1 MSFIIGGNEH
11 VVVGWGEYE
20 VEKRKVRWGGN
31 NERYNRYYKKKL
43 VYPEDII
50 ESVLNSRKIS
60 EVYTSID
67 QLTNLLK
74 QYEAKYYSTFGEPYR
89 LPMLTSDRL
98 SDFLQN
104 DFTNYDKILHINN
117 HVKKFVDMLG
127 LEVEIEEIP
136 KIQILQQKKPVLV
149 MDDNEVMN
157 MENAML
163 PDISNV
169 ERGQGLLA
177 MNCDR
182 INQKLKSMIKTEL
195 KSELEHELKQSLD
208 HEITQE
214 INKHRQEHDKY
225 MQNHSTLHQQLQT
238 QMNAQDKKIQHHE
251 YQIQNQNNQFIR
263 LESIEKEQD
272 KQLQQHE
279 EQIRLTNQHELEQ
292 DSQIEELY
300 TKIRNRANRAN
311 SITIT
316 EDELNKIR
324 DLEIYKFKQEESKQ
338 HINRPD
344 TTKPDNTK
352 PDTPRNVKINES
364 FSVLHPNH
372 DNPRIK
378 QFTDEQ
384 LKDIASLTSKIGS
397 NETEHI
403 NQTVTENVYI
413 KNVIPSNTD
422 NQIHPFTVSIPNII
436 QTTDKTRPIF
446 LADLNNNDIHLLN
459 IELQRWHKLFPDLN
473 NVNTLDAWLSLVN
486 YNIPVTNGSAPT
498 LYNHW
503 EQLKKTNKDKDH
515 AKEWVPI
522 IICDNDKSNT
532 WTCKYFPRP
541 SEPQELDKQAVNN
554 ILNNT
559 KHGSKE
565 KKKKRSKKRNK
576 NSDEIYCD
584 DSDERHDTGEER
596 DDDEERD
603 NGDERH
609 VVKQDDDE
617 EKDNDGERHVVKQDD
632 DEEKDNGDERHVV
645 KQDDDEEKDNN
656 GDERHVVKQD
666 DDEEKDNDGD
676 ERHVVKQDDDEEKD
690 NYGDDIS
697 DDVEAEGSNED
708 NIMVYAISV

>member
-20 VEKRKVRWGGN
+20 VEKRKIRWGGN

-60 EVYTSID
+60 EVYNSID

-74 QYEAKYYSTFGEPYR
+74 QYEAKYYSTFGETYR

-149 MDDNEVMN
+149 MDDNEIMN
-157 MENAML
+157 MENVML

-182 INQKLKSMIKTEL
+182 INQKLKNMIKTEI
-195 KSELEHELKQSLD
+195 KSELEHELKQGLD

-214 INKHRQEHDKY
+214 INKHKQDHDKY
-225 MQNHSTLHQQLQT
+225 MQNHNTLHQQLQT

-251 YQIQNQNNQFIR
+251 YQLQNQNNQFMR
-263 LESIEKEQD
+263 LESYEQD

-279 EQIRLTNQHELEQ
+279 EQIRLTNLHELEQ
-292 DSQIEELY
+292 DSQLEELY
-300 TKIRNRANRAN
+300 TKIRNRANRSN

-324 DLEIYKFKQEESKQ
+324 DLEIYKFKQEESKIHPTRPEPTRPEPTRPEPTRPEPTR
-338 HINRPD
+338 HIEA
-344 TTKPDNTK
+344 T
-352 PDTPRNVKINES
+352 ES
-364 FSVLHPNH
+364 FSILYPNY
-372 DNPRIK
+372 DTPRIK

-403 NQTVTENVYI
+403 KQTVTENVYI
-413 KNVIPSNTD
+413 KNIIPSNTD
-422 NQIHPFTVSIPNII
+422 NQLHPFTVSIPNVI

-503 EQLKKTNKDKDH
+503 EQLKKTDKDKDN
-515 AKEWVPI
+515 AKEWVPV

-541 SEPQELDKQAVNN
+541 SEPHELDKQAVNN

-559 KHGSKE
+559 KQGSKE
-565 KKKKRSKKRNK
+565 KKKKRSKKRDK

-584 DSDERHDTGEER
+584 DSNDEKPDDSNDEKPDDSNDEKPNDKRSDDEKPNNKRHDVKNDDSDNEGLDDMKR
-596 DDDEERD
+596 DD
-603 NGDERH
+603 
-609 VVKQDDDE
+609 V
-617 EKDNDGERHVVKQDD
+617 DG
-632 DEEKDNGDERHVV
+632 G
-645 KQDDDEEKDNN
+645 
-656 GDERHVVKQD
+656 
-666 DDEEKDNDGD
+666 
-676 ERHVVKQDDDEEKD
+676 
-690 NYGDDIS
+690 
-697 DDVEAEGSNED
+697 NED
-708 NIMVYAISV
+708 NIMVYAIST